1 MNLGNRFTVLAVN
14 HNTLDFM
21 RLLVASVRKFS
32 WRDDEIIILDNAS
45 TDGSKEWLL
54 EHPDIMAIHS
64 STNVGH
70 GLGLDQTFPFVR
82 TPWTCVLDIDCHVQC
97 AGWDDALWFA
107 YTWNLKTRLVAA
119 HGGIGN
125 EAKPIHPIF
134 MWFETS
140 YFRQQN
146 FKFAPGNGWDVGR
159 ALYGQILE
167 RGYEVVRVQP
177 GYEPNGGKFYPGI
190 YGTDYYFGGKPT
202 IYHHWYSAR
211 MAGLKP
217 GDDVD
222 GYKYEDF
229 MAQKKL
235 LFSQSLVRD
244 ILGNK
249 AEESD
254 V

>member
-1 MNLGNRFTVLAVN
+1 MRHGNRFTVLAVN
-14 HNTLDFM
+14 HNTPDFM
-21 RLLVASVRKFS
+21 RLLVAPTRKFS
-32 WRDDEIIILDNAS
+32 EEDHVIIIFDNDS
-45 TDGSKEWLL
+45 KDGSREWL
-54 EHPDIMAIHS
+54 ETQTNIRSIYS
-64 STNVGH
+64 STNIGH
-70 GLGLDQTFPFVR
+70 GLGLDQAFPFVE
-82 TPWTCVLDIDCHVQC
+82 TPWTCVLDIDCHVQRP
-97 AGWDDALWFA
+97 GWDGALRGL
-107 YTWNLKTRLVAA
+107 YTRSSKTRLVAA
-119 HGGIGN
+119 HGGVGN
-125 EAKPIHPIF
+125 EQKPIHPFF

-167 RGYEVVRVQP
+167 RGYEVVRVQS
-177 GYEPNGGKFYPGI
+177 GYEPGGGKFYPGVF
-190 YGTDYYFGGKPT
+190 GTEYYIDGQPT
-202 IYHHWYSAR
+202 IYHNWYSAR
-211 MAGLKP
+211 MTGLKL

-222 GYKYEDF
+222 GYKYQDF

-235 LFSQSLVRD
+235 LFSQPLVRD